1 MGRVSAS
8 TDLEPRPDSAS
19 VAAPMTGPRPAW
31 YRRLPPS
38 LRRVA
43 EASDRVA
50 TLPLQAGPRLRELVA
65 ALPPALEAGHPRE
78 VQALAQAIANGIC
91 IALRVKPVRVRV
103 ALRRPPLRGG
113 ELQGLYE
120 PSAERGHD
128 VITVWM
134 LTLKKGQVVKFR
146 TFLRTLLH
154 EICHHLDYKLLR
166 LADSLH
172 TQGFYQRESSLFHA
186 LDAGSAD
193 GGSRS
198 SVWSAPQLTGRGP
211 HSIAGAYPK
220 SLHPR

>member
-1 MGRVSAS
+1 
-8 TDLEPRPDSAS
+8 
-19 VAAPMTGPRPAW
+19 VAA
-31 YRRLPPS
+31 
-38 LRRVA
+38 
-43 EASDRVA
+43 ASDRVA
-50 TLPLQAGPRLRELVA
+50 TVPLQAGPRLRELVA
-65 ALPPALEAGHPRE
+65 ALPQTLEGGRARE
-78 VQALAQAIANGIC
+78 VQLLAQKIADGIC
-91 IALRVKPVRVRV
+91 FALRVKPVRVRV

-120 PSAERGHD
+120 PNAERGHD

-166 LADSLH
+166 LQDSC
-172 TQGFYQRESSLFHA
+172 TRRAST
-186 LDAGSAD
+186 SASRACFTRS
-193 GGSRS
+193 GPGRPTRSRS
-198 SVWSAPQLTGRGP
+198 SPWRRPQLTRGGP